1 MHCFGDGLGENR
13 YIRSTR
19 MRGGRATEALCN
31 YILVS

>member
-1 MHCFGDGLGENR
+1 MHCFVGFGDGLGENR

-31 YILVS
+31 